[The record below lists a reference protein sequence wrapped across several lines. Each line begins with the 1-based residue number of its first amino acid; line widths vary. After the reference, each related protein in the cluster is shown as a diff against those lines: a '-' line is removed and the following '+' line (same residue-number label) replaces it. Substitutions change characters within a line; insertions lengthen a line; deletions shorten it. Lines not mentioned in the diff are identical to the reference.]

1 MATVINVTE
10 IPALKAVP
18 FLYGGCGR
26 ELRDMTCFNAITD
39 PAMDVGNTE
48 IVKAFK
54 LYDKD
59 GNGFISAAEPVE
71 LFCGTPDYNKS
82 AALHSCGLNAHCRS
96 VALQSPPT
104 GCAT

>member
-39 PAMDVGNTE
+39 PAMDVGNTQ

-71 LFCGTPDYNKS
+71 TFLRNT
-82 AALHSCGLNAHCRS
+82 
-96 VALQSPPT
+96 
-104 GCAT
+104 